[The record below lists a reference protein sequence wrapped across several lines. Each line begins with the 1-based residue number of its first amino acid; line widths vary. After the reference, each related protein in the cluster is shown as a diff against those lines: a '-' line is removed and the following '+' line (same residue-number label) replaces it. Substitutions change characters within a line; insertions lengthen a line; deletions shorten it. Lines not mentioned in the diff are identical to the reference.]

1 MKILGI
7 SGGMRNGSN
16 DGMCIEALMGAKEMG
31 AEVEFIQLQNLH
43 IEHCTGCTACVQ
55 SVLGGRGG
63 KCVLKD
69 DFDWLLDKMLDA
81 DGIVFSTPIFEKGA
95 TGLFHTI
102 TDRFGPRMDRG
113 NNIIGTKIAE
123 ETGGT
128 APDPRILKDKVISF
142 MSVGGSDWVTRTQ
155 CDAGMLALTP
165 MWKVI
170 DNEVFPWALSILVE
184 DERVARAHQIGR
196 NIAEAAKNIEH
207 AQYQGDAG
215 VCPHCHSRNFHLQDG
230 KAICCLCGLEGE
242 IHNAGG
248 KYSFTFPAEQLEHA
262 HDTLSGKFIHGNDI
276 KENTG
281 KKIANMQ
288 TEKYKARQ
296 AAYRASIT
304 ATVPEKG

>member
-1 MKILGI
+1 
-7 SGGMRNGSN
+7 
-16 DGMCIEALMGAKEMG
+16 MGT
-31 AEVEFIQLQNLH
+31 VH
-43 IEHCTGCTACVQ
+43 P
-55 SVLGGRGG
+55 SVGREG
-63 KCVLKD
+63 
-69 DFDWLLDKMLDA
+69 
-81 DGIVFSTPIFEKGA
+81 
-95 TGLFHTI
+95 
-102 TDRFGPRMDRG
+102 GPRP
-113 NNIIGTKIAE
+113 
-123 ETGGT
+123 
-128 APDPRILKDKVISF
+128 PD
-142 MSVGGSDWVTRTQ
+142 
-155 CDAGMLALTP
+155 
-165 MWKVI
+165 
-170 DNEVFPWALSILVE
+170 
-184 DERVARAHQIGR
+184 
-196 NIAEAAKNIEH
+196 IEH

-296 AAYRASIT
+296 AAYRAFIT

>member
-1 MKILGI
+1 
-7 SGGMRNGSN
+7 
-16 DGMCIEALMGAKEMG
+16 
-31 AEVEFIQLQNLH
+31 
-43 IEHCTGCTACVQ
+43 
-55 SVLGGRGG
+55 
-63 KCVLKD
+63 
-69 DFDWLLDKMLDA
+69 
-81 DGIVFSTPIFEKGA
+81 
-95 TGLFHTI
+95 
-102 TDRFGPRMDRG
+102 
-113 NNIIGTKIAE
+113 
-123 ETGGT
+123 
-128 APDPRILKDKVISF
+128 

-196 NIAEAAKNIEH
+196 NIAEAAKDIEH

-296 AAYRASIT
+296 AAYRAFIT

>member
-1 MKILGI
+1 
-7 SGGMRNGSN
+7 
-16 DGMCIEALMGAKEMG
+16 
-31 AEVEFIQLQNLH
+31 
-43 IEHCTGCTACVQ
+43 
-55 SVLGGRGG
+55 
-63 KCVLKD
+63 
-69 DFDWLLDKMLDA
+69 
-81 DGIVFSTPIFEKGA
+81 
-95 TGLFHTI
+95 
-102 TDRFGPRMDRG
+102 
-113 NNIIGTKIAE
+113 
-123 ETGGT
+123 
-128 APDPRILKDKVISF
+128 
-142 MSVGGSDWVTRTQ
+142 
-155 CDAGMLALTP
+155 

-196 NIAEAAKNIEH
+196 NIAEAAKDIEH

-242 IHNAGG
+242 IHNESG

-296 AAYRASIT
+296 AAYRAFIT